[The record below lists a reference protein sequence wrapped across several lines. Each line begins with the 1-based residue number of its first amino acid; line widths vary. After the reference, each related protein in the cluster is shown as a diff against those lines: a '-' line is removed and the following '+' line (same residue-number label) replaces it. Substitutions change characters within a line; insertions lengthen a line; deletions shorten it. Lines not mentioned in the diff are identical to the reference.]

1 MRPIRKSVVTDESV
15 RPIAVQIDYADWLEI
30 ERSLSLRSE
39 NEKTVDLSRFAGVMA
54 LDEDPLQYQGRIRG
68 EWS

>member
-1 MRPIRKSVVTDESV
+1 MRPIRKSVVTDESM

-30 ERSLSLRSE
+30 ERLLDLRSDDG
-39 NEKTVDLSRFAGVMA
+39 KKLDVSRFVGVMA
-54 LDEDPLQYQGRIRG
+54 LDEEPLEYQARVRG